1 MNQNFMMP
9 YQGKTIAEES
19 IDLAQTFV
27 DHFKDKFDFSPHLNA
42 IAEDIEKY
50 VFNGN
55 WDHTIDVEVDGVPWI
70 RVIQEDEYDQHMDE
84 DDEDTPS
91 GDDVDYVDG
100 YYVMLVN

>member
-9 YQGKTIAEES
+9 YQGKTSAEEARELAQQFVEHFKPKFDFTPHINKIAEE
-19 IDLAQTFV
+19 IND
-27 DHFKDKFDFSPHLNA
+27 
-42 IAEDIEKY
+42 Y

-91 GDDVDYVDG
+91 YDDVSYVGG
-100 YYVMLVN
+100 YYVLLVN